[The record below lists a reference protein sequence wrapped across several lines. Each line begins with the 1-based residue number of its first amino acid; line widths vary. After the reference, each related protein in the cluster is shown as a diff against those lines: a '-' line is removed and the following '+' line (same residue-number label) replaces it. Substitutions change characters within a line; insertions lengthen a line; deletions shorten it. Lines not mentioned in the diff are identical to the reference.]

1 MFKSP
6 LDLLES
12 GSVVVLWKVV
22 ITKHCGV
29 EVLWS
34 RDSPALQP
42 LKICVEG
49 VPCSDTDA
57 ICQAH
62 LPLQINPPFCA
73 VYFFAVEPLREL
85 GCRWLCPPGSC
96 WGTAAPGA
104 LHGLTPPTQSCFVKF
119 SLSQRWMSGTDV
131 LLHLFLT

>member
-22 ITKHCGV
+22 ITKHYGV
-29 EVLWS
+29 EVLW
-34 RDSPALQP
+34 RGDSPALQP

-49 VPCSDTDA
+49 APCSDTDA
-57 ICQAH
+57 VCQAH

-73 VYFFAVEPLREL
+73 V
-85 GCRWLCPPGSC
+85 
-96 WGTAAPGA
+96 
-104 LHGLTPPTQSCFVKF
+104 
-119 SLSQRWMSGTDV
+119 
-131 LLHLFLT
+131 LFLRSAASAGVGLPVAVPSWQLLGNSCTRGSARVNSTNSVMFC